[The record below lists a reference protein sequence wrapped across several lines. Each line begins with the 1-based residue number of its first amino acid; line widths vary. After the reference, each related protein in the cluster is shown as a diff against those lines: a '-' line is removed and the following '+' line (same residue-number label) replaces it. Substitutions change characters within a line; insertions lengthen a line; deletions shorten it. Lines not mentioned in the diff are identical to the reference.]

1 MQQGLFVR
9 HPRPLVG
16 AAFLLSIS
24 ICAAARAEDSTVPL
38 DPVLITAARIEQR
51 LDEALPAATVITRAQ
66 IERLQATDL
75 IELLGRQA
83 GVEFSRAGG
92 AGSQASLFV
101 RGASSSQVLVLIDG
115 ARLNTA
121 LGGFAP
127 FGALTIDSI
136 ERIEIV
142 RGNLSSLYGSEAIG
156 GVIQL
161 FTREAARSGA
171 QATIETGSGHARAA
185 SASIAQHFD
194 AGSIAVTAAERRSA
208 PFSAIDTAR
217 VVPGP
222 FSPGAN
228 PDIDGNRNRSGAL
241 RAKAKIGTLQVDA
254 SVRGARSDT
263 DFDSTADGPSATHEE
278 QTRQTAAQISVRA
291 PLSERWRTR
300 LQLAQ
305 SRDDTRNHSSE
316 PFSFNN
322 GQFEARNRFALLDN
336 EVQLTQRVTATLAF
350 EHLEQ
355 SGASTSYDPGL
366 AGVLTRFD
374 RRVNSVQAGAVGS
387 AGAQRLQI
395 NVRHDEYSDAGSATT
410 GLIAYG
416 YDLSRDWRVSL
427 QLANAFRAPSF
438 NDLYFP
444 FFGNPQLA
452 PERARS
458 VELGLRFASGPSSA
472 RASLYRTR
480 TRDLIVFDPA
490 SSQAQNISRAVSDG
504 FEFAAATVLRQ
515 WRLEV
520 NAAIL
525 RARDLDTGERLL
537 RRAPYTLHLAATHE
551 AGRLSSGIE
560 LSRVGARFDSD
571 INTFARTRLAAY
583 TLARVALAWR
593 FSTTVQFKLRL
604 ENLFDTHYA
613 LVDGYNTP
621 RRGIFAALLLRL

>member
-1 MQQGLFVR
+1 MQHG
-9 HPRPLVG
+9 LVG
-16 AAFLLSIS
+16 CGARRLSGVALLVGVSIGEVVS
-24 ICAAARAEDSTVPL
+24 AQPRAVPL
-38 DPVLITAARIEQR
+38 DPVLVTAARIEQR
-51 LDEALPAATVITRAQ
+51 LDEALPTATVITRAQ
-66 IERLQATDL
+66 IEQLDATDL
-75 IELLGRQA
+75 IELLGRQV

-101 RGASSSQVLVLIDG
+101 RGASSSQLLVLIDG
-115 ARLNTA
+115 VRLNTA

-127 FGALTIDSI
+127 LSALTIDSI

-171 QATIETGSGHARAA
+171 QVNVEAGSGHARSA
-185 SASIAQHFD
+185 SASVAQHFD
-194 AGSIAVTAAERRSA
+194 AGSIVATAAARRSA

-228 PDIDGNRNRSGAL
+228 ADIDGNRNRSGAL
-241 RAKAKIGTLQVDA
+241 RAKAKIGALQFDA
-254 SVRGARSDT
+254 SVRGTRSDT

-291 PLSERWRTR
+291 PLSDRWRTR

-305 SRDDTRNHSSE
+305 ARDDTRNRSSE

-322 GQFEARNRFALLDN
+322 GQFEARNRTALLDN
-336 EVQLTQRVTATLAF
+336 EVQLSQRVTATLAF

-355 SGASTSYDPGL
+355 TGASTSYDPGFS
-366 AGVLTRFD
+366 GVQTRFE
-374 RRVNSVQAGAVGS
+374 RRVNSAQVGVTGR
-387 AGAQRLQI
+387 AGAQHLQV
-395 NVRHDEYSDAGSATT
+395 NVRHDEYSDVGSATT
-410 GLIAYG
+410 GLVAYG
-416 YDLSRDWRVSL
+416 YDLSSAWRASL
-427 QLANAFRAPSF
+427 QVANAFRAPSF

-458 VELGLRFASGPSSA
+458 VELGLRFTSGPSSA
-472 RASLYRTR
+472 RASLYRTS
-480 TRDLIVFDPA
+480 TRDLIAFDAA

-504 FEFAAATVLRQ
+504 FELAVATVLRQ
-515 WRLEV
+515 WRLEA
-520 NAAIL
+520 NAAVV
-525 RARDLDTGERLL
+525 RARDLETGQRLL
-537 RRAPYTLHLAATHE
+537 RRAPYTLHLAATHD
-551 AGRLSSGIE
+551 AGRLSSGFE

-583 TLARVALAWR
+583 TLARVALGWR
-593 FSTTVQFKLRL
+593 FSAAAQVKLRL
-604 ENLFDTHYA
+604 ENLFDPDYA

-621 RRGIFAALLLRL
+621 RRGVFVALLLRL